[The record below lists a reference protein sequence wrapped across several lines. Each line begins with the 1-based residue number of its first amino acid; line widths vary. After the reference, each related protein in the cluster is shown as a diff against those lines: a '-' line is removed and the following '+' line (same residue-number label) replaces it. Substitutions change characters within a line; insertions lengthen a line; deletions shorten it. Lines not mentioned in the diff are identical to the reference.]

1 MGWPAPAL
9 RRSWCYL
16 ACPRPSINVRLEQLA
31 RDGPEPMEDVA
42 SAAAQVGSGDVEAK
56 ATVSTEVVF
65 VMSRLGGAHTA
76 ERQIVRPT

>member
-1 MGWPAPAL
+1 
-9 RRSWCYL
+9 
-16 ACPRPSINVRLEQLA
+16 
-31 RDGPEPMEDVA
+31 MEDVA